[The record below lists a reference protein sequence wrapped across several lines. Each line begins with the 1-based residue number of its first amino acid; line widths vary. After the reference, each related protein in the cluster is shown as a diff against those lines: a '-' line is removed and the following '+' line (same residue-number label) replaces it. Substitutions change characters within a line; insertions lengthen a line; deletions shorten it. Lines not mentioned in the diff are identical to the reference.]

1 MEIVLLIVAPLKVI
15 LLKVTY
21 REKSRTVI
29 VFFEHWHKYI
39 WKQELFSPFVKLFF
53 ENVSF

>member
-1 MEIVLLIVAPLKVI
+1 METVLLIVAPLKVI

-39 WKQELFSPFVKLFF
+39 WKQELFSAFVKLFF